1 MKPFI
6 SVTLYRIKSFY
17 RDTFTFLFSLIL
29 PIVFVLIFGF
39 VFGEREMGSN
49 GYGVK
54 IGVIR
59 SDVEI
64 VKVLGKMEN
73 VKIFEFENEA
83 DLRNHILKGNID
95 GGVTFDGEKFN
106 FIINFSTFQQ
116 NPFLRTFGESF
127 SKAYSLHEVGMDKGF
142 IKMEE
147 EFIDPG
153 KAQVSSLGYIIPGV
167 LSFSISSAIFT
178 MIALFGYYRKRKVIK
193 RFAVTPINP
202 IIFISGMVLGNFV
215 AGIFSCLLVLLIVQ
229 LIFHINF
236 SINWGFFL
244 LSVSSSILGMMA
256 LGIVLTALFREPQT
270 ANNAGNLLVNIM
282 LFFSG
287 VYFPL
292 DFLPS
297 YLKVFAKFLPL
308 YYVGRALRISLG
320 IEEGRSSFVL
330 TFSFVMIS
338 TFLILVFISGRNI
351 FNLEER

>member
-6 SVTLYRIKSFY
+6 NVTLYRIKSFY

-29 PIVFVLIFGF
+29 PIFFVIIFGF
-39 VFGEREMGSN
+39 VFGGGGMGSN
-49 GYGVK
+49 EYGVK

-64 VKVLGKMEN
+64 VKALERIEN
-73 VKIFEFENEA
+73 VKVIIVENEN
-83 DLRNHILKGNID
+83 DLRNQVLKGGID
-95 GGVTFDGEKFN
+95 GGVIFDGEKFD
-106 FIINFSTFQQ
+106 FIINFSSFQQ

-127 SKAYSLHEVGMDKGF
+127 SKAYSLYEVGMEKGF
-142 IKMEE
+142 IKVEE

-153 KAQVSSLGYIIPGV
+153 NSQVSTLGYTIPGV

-202 IIFISGMVLGNFV
+202 ITFISGMILGNFV

-236 SINWGFFL
+236 SINWVFL
-244 LSVSSSILGMMA
+244 LLSISSSILGMMA
-256 LGIVLTALFREPQT
+256 LGIVFTALFREPQT
-270 ANNAGNLLVNIM
+270 ANNVGNLLVNIM

-292 DFLPS
+292 DFLPN

-320 IEEGRSSFVL
+320 IEEGGSSFVL
-330 TFSFVMIS
+330 LFSLVMVS
-338 TFLILVFISGRNI
+338 VFLTLIFIFGKNI
-351 FNLEER
+351 FELEEI